1 MEGKDY
7 WWMLKNHSVNGI
19 RKQLRYIPKYPHK
32 LFSTLTGKNTLLRWW
47 EMAVITLSKWYTGKR
62 VGWHSF
68 MCPLMGCD
76 MKHTALP
83 FNHSATQCL
92 TWSLYLTS
100 SLQEIENTRNK
111 LNSPWENNVTN
122 SECVIVYKINVA

>member
-19 RKQLRYIPKYPHK
+19 RKQLRYIPKYPPK

-62 VGWHSF
+62 VGWDSF
-68 MCPLMGCD
+68 MCPLMRCD
-76 MKHTALP
+76 MKHIALP

-92 TWSLYLTS
+92 TWSLNLTA

-111 LNSPWENNVTN
+111 LNWPWENNVTN
-122 SECVIVYKINVA
+122 SECGIAYKINVA